1 MATALIRI
9 EAMMGRQEYPFE
21 LGKDNELRLPPQLLI
36 AASESYVDELTAAI
50 TPAERMTISCLAVP
64 PAAGIAEEILAR
76 ASCIVIEVDPTVPE
90 SLERLATIRRK
101 APSLPQVVALARANV
116 ALVRS
121 LVKQGVADVVSLPFE
136 MEELL
141 QASVAAV
148 EASIAATPK
157 TTRLAP
163 VVAVVKSIG
172 GCGATTLAAHLADE
186 LGRHSPGGRGACL
199 VDLDV
204 QQGSAAP
211 MLGIAPRRGLNEL
224 LGAGERLDR
233 EFLRSVS
240 AAHSDHLH
248 LIAAPEDIMPLE
260 SIETDRL
267 LAVLDIA
274 RGEFDRVV
282 LDLPANWTS
291 WNLSAVV
298 AADLVLIVV
307 SLDIASLRQAKR
319 QIELFRSAGIDPRK
333 LAVAVNRVEKRLF
346 RLISL
351 DDVAK
356 TLKLPILGSVHL
368 DGQLLAAAHDQ
379 GLLARQVQ
387 KKSQFMNAIA
397 ALAESIDDELAP
409 NGAR

>member
-1 MATALIRI
+1 M
-9 EAMMGRQEYPFE
+9 MMGRQDYPFE

-36 AASESYVDELTAAI
+36 AASEPYVDQLTAAI
-50 TPAERMTISCLAVP
+50 TPAERMTIWCLAVP
-64 PAAGIAEEILAR
+64 PEASVPEDMLAR

-101 APSLPQVVALARANV
+101 APALPQVVALARANV

-148 EASIAATPK
+148 EATIPAAPK
-157 TTRLAP
+157 STRLAP

-172 GCGATTLAAHLADE
+172 GCGATTIAAHLADE
-186 LGRHSPGGRGACL
+186 LGRHSSNRRGACL

-211 MLGIAPRRGLNEL
+211 MLGLAPRRGLHEL
-224 LGAGERLDR
+224 LTAGERLDR
-233 EFLRSVS
+233 EFLSSV
-240 AAHSDHLH
+240 AVAHSDSLF

-267 LAVLDIA
+267 LTVLDAA

-298 AADLVLIVV
+298 AADLVLLVV
-307 SLDIASLRQAKR
+307 SLDISSLRQAKR
-319 QIELFRSAGIDPRK
+319 QIDLFRTAGVDPRK
-333 LAVAVNRVEKRLF
+333 IGVVVNRVERKLF

-356 TLKLPILGSVHL
+356 TLKLPILGSIHL
-368 DGQLLAAAHDQ
+368 DAQLLSTAHDQ

-387 KKSQFMNAIA
+387 KKSQFMNDIA
-397 ALAESIDDELAP
+397 ALAENVGDEFKGGP
-409 NGAR
+409 K